1 MFHGLEKGFYNMGRQ
16 TLLLPVEWTKDGW
29 YKIADSIKDDESIQ
43 RPNLVA
49 YNTQIKFNYI

>member
-1 MFHGLEKGFYNMGRQ
+1 MGRQ
-16 TLLLPVEWTKDGW
+16 TLLLPVEWTKDDW

-49 YNTQIKFNYI
+49 YNTQIKFNNI